1 MNKKKIGIITGGAGF
16 LGKQY
21 CESLSKNNY
30 KIILIDINYKQL
42 SDFQKK
48 LKKIN
53 IHIDVMKGDIRDE
66 NKIKDINKKIIK
78 KYKKIDLLI
87 NNAAIN
93 HSPKQSLKINDF
105 LNFKINL
112 LKKEIDVGLIGAF
125 VCSKI
130 FAKQMI
136 KQNDGIIINISSDL
150 SVIAPDQ
157 RLYSHL
163 NFVKPISYSIIKH
176 GILGLTK
183 YLSVYLAKHNIRVN
197 SFSPGGMY
205 NNQDKIF
212 IKKIKKIIPLQRMAN
227 KNEYNGIINF
237 LSSEDS
243 SYITGHNLVA
253 DGGRSII

>member
-48 LKKIN
+48 LKKKN

-66 NKIKDINKKIIK
+66 NKIKYINKKIIK

-105 LNFKINL
+105 LNFNINL

-125 VCSKI
+125 ICSKI
-130 FAKQMI
+130 FSKQMI
-136 KQNDGIIINISSDL
+136 KQKDGIIINISSDL

-227 KNEYNGIINF
+227 RNEYNGIINF

-253 DGGRSII
+253 DGGRSIL